1 MLIRSLFLA
10 IFLITSVSA
19 VAAEQF
25 FVDFKIIK
33 DDRKIEWGTFYV
45 ENKQHVWS
53 KGIKRTYA
61 KASCVQ
67 RASGKQQKTVS
78 MIDLFSGVRVTH
90 KLDAGEVKL
99 KVVRNTVQPV
109 LKEIRALGK
118 DECRELSPIVTTIT
132 QHYSLPAKNGV
143 SEQYAFSEK
152 LTFNVE
158 LHEMVDS
165 KK

>member
-10 IFLITSVSA
+10 IFLMPSVSA

-33 DDRKIEWGTFYV
+33 DDRKIEWGKFYV
-45 ENKQHVWS
+45 TNKQHVWS
-53 KGIKRTYA
+53 KGLKRTYA
-61 KASCVQ
+61 KVSCVH
-67 RASGKQQKTVS
+67 RVSGKQQKTVS

-90 KLDAGEVKL
+90 KLDGGEVKL
-99 KVVRNTVQPV
+99 KVVRNTAQPV

-132 QHYSLPAKNGV
+132 QHYSLPAKTGV
-143 SEQYAFSEK
+143 SEQYVFSEK
-152 LTFNVE
+152 LTFNVK
-158 LHEMVDS
+158 LYEMGGS